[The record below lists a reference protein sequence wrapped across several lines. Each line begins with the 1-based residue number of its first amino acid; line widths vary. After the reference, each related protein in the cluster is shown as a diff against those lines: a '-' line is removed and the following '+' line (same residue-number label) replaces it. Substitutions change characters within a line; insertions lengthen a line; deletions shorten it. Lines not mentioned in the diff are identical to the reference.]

1 MSLSW
6 KRWACFSRRLMFL
19 AFAGGVYLFF
29 AGFAHLQEFFFHVDA
44 EEAPVEEVGGYAGG
58 AASGE
63 GWQSLHAEVS
73 ILCKRTKPI
82 FSTIPVTRA
91 LPIKNALRMSDT
103 PSV

>member
-1 MSLSW
+1 MYSW
-6 KRWACFSRRLMFL
+6 RLP
-19 AFAGGVYLFF
+19 GVVYLFF
-29 AGFAHLQEFFFHVDA
+29 AGFAHLQELFFHVDA
-44 EEAPVEEVGGYAGG
+44 KEAPVEEVDGYAGG

-63 GWQSLHAEVS
+63 GWQSLHAELS

-103 PSV
+103 PYSIGVSLR

>member
-1 MSLSW
+1 MSWGLFL
-6 KRWACFSRRLMFL
+6 KEINVFL

-29 AGFAHLQEFFFHVDA
+29 AGFAHLQELFFHVDA

>member
-1 MSLSW
+1 MSWGLFL
-6 KRWACFSRRLMFL
+6 KEINVFL

-29 AGFAHLQEFFFHVDA
+29 AGLANLQELFFHVDA
-44 EEAPVEEVGGYAGG
+44 EEAPVEEVDGYAGG